1 MDWGA
6 NKGITVQGELG
17 QRRQQAQNQ
26 NNFKYTTN
34 VELLRRVRDKIRSRG
49 ARGIIGLGKSFKII
63 DDDGSGALDS

>member
-34 VELLRRVRDKIRSRG
+34 AELLRRVRDKIRSRG

>member
-34 VELLRRVRDKIRSRG
+34 TELLRRVRDKIRSRG